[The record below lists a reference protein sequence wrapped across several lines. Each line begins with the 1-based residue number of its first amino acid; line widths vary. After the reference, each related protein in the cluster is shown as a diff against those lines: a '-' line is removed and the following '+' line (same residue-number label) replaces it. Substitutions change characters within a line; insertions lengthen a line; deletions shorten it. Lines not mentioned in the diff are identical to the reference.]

1 VGIRLDYAG
10 AHTSLAVTNHLGE
23 DALGGHGPGLAT
35 VNGGYGLAGM
45 RERLLLVK
53 GTLSAGQ
60 NGSDWVVM
68 AKVPR

>member
-1 VGIRLDYAG
+1 
-10 AHTSLAVTNHLGE
+10 VTNHLGE
-23 DALGGHGPGLAT
+23 DALGGHAPGLAT

-60 NGSDWVVM
+60 NGRDWVVM